1 MPDGDYPLPNN
12 SDDMSKTLYLVRHA
26 KSSWKDTSLVDYDRP
41 LNKRGKR
48 DAPEMGKRLATKNIR
63 PDWVISSPAKRAKL
77 TIEAIAAEIDYAESQ
92 IRWKEELYHAD
103 VKTLLEQIRSVE
115 NQNRSLM
122 LVGHNPGLTDLQN
135 YLCQEAIENIVT
147 TGIAC
152 IQFEVAEWANVRS
165 GQLQWYDYPKK
176 EEQ

>member
-1 MPDGDYPLPNN
+1 MT
-12 SDDMSKTLYLVRHA
+12 KTLYLVRHA
-26 KSSWKDTSLVDYDRP
+26 KSSWKDTSVVDYDRS

-48 DAPEMGKRLATKNIR
+48 DAPEMGKRLAAKNIH

-77 TIEAIAAEIDYAESQ
+77 TIEAIATEINYAESQ
-92 IRWKEELYHAD
+92 IRWAEKLYHAD
-103 VKTLLEQIRSVE
+103 VETLLGQIRSLE
-115 NQNRSLM
+115 NQYQSLM

-135 YLCQEAIENIVT
+135 SLCNEAIENIVT
-147 TGIAC
+147 TGIVC
-152 IQFEVAEWANVRS
+152 IQFDVADWANVRS

>member
-1 MPDGDYPLPNN
+1 
-12 SDDMSKTLYLVRHA
+12 MSKTLYLVRHA

-63 PDWVISSPAKRAKL
+63 PDLIISSPAKRAKL

-92 IRWKEELYHAD
+92 IRWKEELYHVD

-176 EEQ
+176 EEK